1 MIIVN
6 DGLAP
11 VTLVL
16 NGLVVTLQNGQEIEV
31 TKDQYN
37 TLKKIFPALAPKKCA
52 EKPVVEEAKPT
63 KRKKKSK

>member
-31 TKDQYN
+31 TTDQYN
-37 TLKKIFPALAPKKCA
+37 TLKKIFSALAPKKSA